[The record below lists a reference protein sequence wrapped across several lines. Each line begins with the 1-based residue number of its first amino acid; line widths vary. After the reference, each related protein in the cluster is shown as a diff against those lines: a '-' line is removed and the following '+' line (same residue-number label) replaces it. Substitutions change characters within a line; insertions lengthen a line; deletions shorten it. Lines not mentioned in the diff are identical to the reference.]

1 MSFMLTNFNK
11 ELESVKGELY
21 NSRVVIDFMYN
32 AFVYTVLNK
41 KEKVGIEEMINTF
54 KNWNFFEN
62 LFDLKLRVLD
72 GIFEEFKI
80 DYALHPYRQKRQ
92 KENKTVAIRFP
103 NSEN

>member
-1 MSFMLTNFNK
+1 MLTKPLFTHK
-11 ELESVKGELY
+11 IKIERS
-21 NSRVVIDFMYN
+21 
-32 AFVYTVLNK
+32 LNK

-72 GIFEEFKI
+72 GIFDEFKI